1 MVRRVCG
8 LALLGLAFV
17 LSATASPLDAFW
29 DQFNEILKRSEARVY
44 ELESLAEEQAGFLS
58 HAIADNRA
66 MRDLNIRMAEEI
78 NILQIDLAIATGRA
92 RTLGRTLAGLLG
104 VLVVSKVVFFILKMN
119 GVRINRWLLWIF

>member
-1 MVRRVCG
+1 VVRRVCG

-44 ELESLAEEQAGFLS
+44 ELESLAEEQAGLLS
-58 HAIADNRA
+58 HAVADNRA
-66 MRDLNIRMAEEI
+66 MLDLNVRMAEEI

-92 RTLGRTLAGLLG
+92 RILGRTLAGLIG
-104 VLVVSKVVFFILKMN
+104 VLVVSKVVFFILKKN

>member
-1 MVRRVCG
+1 M
-8 LALLGLAFV
+8 LGLAFV

-44 ELESLAEEQAGFLS
+44 ELESLAEEQAGLLS
-58 HAIADNRA
+58 HAVADNRA
-66 MRDLNIRMAEEI
+66 MLDLNVRMAEEI

-92 RTLGRTLAGLLG
+92 RILGRTLAGLIG
-104 VLVVSKVVFFILKMN
+104 VLVVSKVVFFILKKN